1 MKSFMAKIWVPAL
14 LVMMAAA
21 QSFGIDASRAIR
33 MRMYA
38 DSLVLNMVEDS
49 SFAEKAVDTLR
60 VLTAKDTIVAPDS
73 LKEKN
78 PFFYKYYLAVKDS
91 ATRAAVRDSLIQ
103 AKDTLELHK
112 FDSLYV
118 KDSTEVA
125 KAEFDAWYA
134 GLSRRERRKYDAEQA
149 LPGLMAEAR
158 RKIEIR
164 DSIKARRD
172 SIRESIPRVLETF
185 AFPDSMQFKRIV
197 TWKHDKDFHDMID
210 LRDQWPDTSYNVNFY
225 DYAFMKKDL
234 GATWLGVAGSPV
246 QLYNYFK
253 REENQDAI
261 FFTPYQ
267 TWGYTPESMPQYN
280 TKTPYVELAYWGT
293 LFANQEKEEANVK
306 VLVTQNMTPE
316 LNLTLQYT
324 NFGGNGMLRREDT
337 KYRTAV
343 AAANYVGKKYL
354 MHAGYIFNWIERSEN
369 GGVTDQSMIR
379 DTTVDAR
386 EIDVYLKDAS
396 SKMRTHTVYLDQS
409 YRIPFNFIENLKGRK
424 ERKAEQA
431 RRDSIMA
438 SGDSIAIS
446 ALKAQMEAEV
456 AEAAQKVDTAKAN
469 EDITSAFIGHSSE
482 FALFG
487 RSYQDKITDDFGREF
502 YGNRFYLNPT
512 TSRDS
517 MSVMRIEN
525 KVFIRLQPWKSD
537 GIISK
542 LDVGIGDKF
551 LNFYTFNP
559 SSYLKGEQSVM
570 QNSVYL
576 YAGAK
581 GQYDKYLNWN
591 ASGKYNFLGHEIN
604 DFNIK
609 ADVLFKLYPFRKD
622 RKSPL
627 ALKAHFET
635 SLTEPNYYDLHLYTN
650 HYAWNNNFGKIST
663 TKIEAELMIPRWK
676 LDASFG
682 YALLSNNIYYDNQG
696 IVRQNTTPMS
706 VMTATLR
713 KDFTFWKF
721 HLDNRL
727 LFQLSS
733 DQNVLPLPMLALNLR
748 YYLEFDVVKNA
759 MKMQIGA
766 NGLFTTE
773 WNAPGYNPVL
783 GVFHNQ
789 NERKYGN
796 CPYID
801 AFINIQWKR
810 VSLFVKV
817 VNVNMGWPN
826 KKADYFSADGYI
838 NTQREFRFG
847 ISWPFWT
854 FPGKK
859 GGSGDSGKG
868 GHHGHAH

>member
-306 VLVTQNMTPE
+306 VLVTQNITPE

-386 EIDVYLKDAS
+386 EIEVYLKDAS

-542 LDVGIGDKF
+542 LDVGIGDKL

-604 DFNIK
+604 DFNVK
-609 ADVLFKLYPFRKD
+609 ANVLFKFYPFRRD
-622 RKSPL
+622 RQSPL

-635 SLTEPNYYDLHLYTN
+635 SLTEPNYYDQHLYTN

-663 TKIEAELMIPRWK
+663 TKIEAEMMIPRWK

-766 NGLFTTE
+766 NGLFTTA